1 MTSKHGI
8 SVKLPLTYNSSDG
21 PYSLN
26 KTTKEAVRQN
36 FKNLILTAPGERV
49 MDPQFGVGLRNY
61 LFEQINDV
69 LYSKIATRI
78 REQVRS
84 YIPFI
89 FIEHISFESMD
100 TNSAMGPNEVQVF
113 IKYNILPL
121 DAEDT
126 LSITAATN

>member
-8 SVKLPLTYNSSDG
+8 SVKLPLTYNSVDG

-36 FKNLILTAPGERV
+36 FKNLVLTAPGERV
-49 MDPQFGVGLRNY
+49 MDPQFGVGLRNF
-61 LFEQINDV
+61 LFEQMNDT
-69 LYSKIATRI
+69 LYSKVATRI
-78 REQVRS
+78 REQIRA
-84 YIPFI
+84 YMPFV

-100 TNSAMGPNEVQVF
+100 TNSSLGPNELQVY
-113 IKYNILPL
+113 IQYNILPL